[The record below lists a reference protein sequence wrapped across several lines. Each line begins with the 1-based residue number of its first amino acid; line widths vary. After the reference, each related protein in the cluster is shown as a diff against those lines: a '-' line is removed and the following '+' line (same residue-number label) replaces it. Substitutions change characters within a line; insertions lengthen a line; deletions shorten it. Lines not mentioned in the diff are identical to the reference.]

1 MAARVPLTNRLP
13 IWLTAPGPRTFRPS
27 PLGKATTALVY
38 LSTSWNGIATWR
50 PRRSSALTPTFQLTT
65 AGVME
70 ARPTATPLA
79 TSHGADLSPER

>member
-38 LSTSWNGIATWR
+38 LYHLVERHRYMAT
-50 PRRSSALTPTFQLTT
+50 TQ
-65 AGVME
+65 E
-70 ARPTATPLA
+70 
-79 TSHGADLSPER
+79 

>member
-38 LSTSWNGIATWR
+38 LSTSWNGIAGADT
-50 PRRSSALTPTFQLTT
+50 PTARSSASAAPKGID
-65 AGVME
+65 A
-70 ARPTATPLA
+70 
-79 TSHGADLSPER
+79 